1 MFGIPSSIGITHDQW
16 NNETGKHYSIFFNT
30 FVLLQVFNE
39 INARKLKSNELNVFA
54 NFLNNPLF
62 LIIMISTLIIQYLC
76 VEFGGQ
82 SLKTVPLTFHEHL
95 ICLGLGSLSIFAGF
109 FFKMAI
115 PASIFKFLEKEDKP
129 EDD

>member
-1 MFGIPSSIGITHDQW
+1 
-16 NNETGKHYSIFFNT
+16 
-30 FVLLQVFNE
+30 
-39 INARKLKSNELNVFA
+39 
-54 NFLNNPLF
+54 
-62 LIIMISTLIIQYLC
+62 MISTLVIQYLC

-82 SLKTVPLTFHEHL
+82 SLKTVPLSFHEHL

-115 PASIFKFLEKEDKP
+115 PSSIFKFLEKEDKP